1 MLSWKDPSDK
11 KPLDYLQLWD
21 CFGESVTVTT
31 YEYLAQSR
39 VQVVFKDG
47 TKEWGNYM
55 MTFDWYNNPYS
66 QEPTQYKAAH
76 LIKLDDGNFA
86 LQPNNRLVWKDMS
99 FTTKPFPDKPDW
111 KVDNKDWVC
120 EAVSDRWIIHNEND
134 NYYYSV
140 KNIDLSNK

>member
-1 MLSWKDPSDK
+1 
-11 KPLDYLQLWD
+11 
-21 CFGESVTVTT
+21 
-31 YEYLAQSR
+31 
-39 VQVVFKDG
+39 VVFKDG

-120 EAVSDRWIIHNEND
+120 ESVSDRWIIHHEND